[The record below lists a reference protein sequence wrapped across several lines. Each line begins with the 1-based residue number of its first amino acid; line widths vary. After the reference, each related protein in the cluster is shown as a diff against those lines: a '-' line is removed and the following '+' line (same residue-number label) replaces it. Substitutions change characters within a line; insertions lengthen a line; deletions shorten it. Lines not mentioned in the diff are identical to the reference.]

1 MCDKNI
7 YRDRRQIR
15 SLWGM
20 KRRPSSP
27 RGTLAHRERE
37 GEQTAQSRADS
48 LGKDPS
54 NGRENRLSELK
65 VFDPQSTLT
74 NLEVLQ
80 PKIAANA
87 LTAGAGQELKENMK
101 MHVSRSL
108 VYT

>member
-20 KRRPSSP
+20 KRK
-27 RGTLAHRERE
+27 TIIIKRERE

-54 NGRENRLSELK
+54 NGIENRLSELK

-101 MHVSRSL
+101 MYVSRSL

>member
-1 MCDKNI
+1 MGNKKGDHNHQEGHLHTGKGKES
-7 YRDRRQIR
+7 RRY
-15 SLWGM
+15 G
-20 KRRPSSP
+20 
-27 RGTLAHRERE
+27 AEV
-37 GEQTAQSRADS
+37 DS

-80 PKIAANA
+80 PKIVANA
-87 LTAGAGQELKENMK
+87 LTAGAAQELKENMK